1 MAQAQAQAEAGAQRG
16 LELVELGKTY
26 PGGGAPAVQGVNLRV
41 EEGEFI
47 CLVGPSG
54 CGKSTTLNLVA
65 GLEEPTAGEVRLDGR
80 RVNEQSPRERDVAM
94 VFQSYALYPH
104 RTVAGNLA
112 FPLEVAGL
120 PRAEVA
126 RRVGETAERLGLTAL
141 LQRRP
146 AELSGGQRQRVAL
159 GRALVRRPRLFLCDD
174 PLSNLDAALR
184 TEVRAE
190 LKKLHESLGATF
202 LYVTHDQAE
211 AMTLADRVVVMHGG
225 RVQQVAPPRA
235 LYAEPANAFVAGF
248 FGAPRINLVRPQ
260 TLGLAPGPWTVG
272 VRPEDLELGG
282 LEGEPAP
289 PGALAARVY
298 LVEPLGAEAW
308 VTVEREGE
316 RLTARCPAHVH
327 PPAGA
332 PVWVRAHPE
341 RLHRFDLRSGARLT
355 AG

>member
-1 MAQAQAQAEAGAQRG
+1 MARV
-16 LELVELGKTY
+16 ELVDVDKVY
-26 PGGGAPAVQGVNLRV
+26 PGAGRGGSGAAAVRGVSLDV
-41 EEGEFI
+41 ADGEFV

-65 GLEEPTAGEVRLDGR
+65 GLEQVSAGEVRIDGV

-120 PRAEVA
+120 ARAEIT
-126 RRVGETAERLGLTAL
+126 RRVEETAERLGLTGL

-146 AELSGGQRQRVAL
+146 RELSGGQRQRVAL
-159 GRALVRRPRLFLCDD
+159 GRALVRRPRLFLFDE
-174 PLSNLDAALR
+174 PLSNLDASLR

-211 AMTLADRVVVMHGG
+211 AMTLADRVVVMRGG
-225 RVQQVAPPRA
+225 QVQQVAAPRT

-248 FGAPRINLVRPQ
+248 FGSPRINLVRPR
-260 TLGLAPGPWTVG
+260 TLGLADAPWTVG
-272 VRPEDLELGG
+272 VRPEDLEVG
-282 LEGEPAP
+282 LAGSGAAPP
-289 PGALAARVY
+289 PGALAGRVY

-316 RLTARCPAHVH
+316 RLTVRAPADFH
-327 PPAGA
+327 PPSGA
-332 PVWVRAHPE
+332 PVWVRVPE
-341 RLHRFDLRSGARLT
+341 GRLHRFDSETGRRLPPPP
-355 AG
+355 

>member
-1 MAQAQAQAEAGAQRG
+1 MAQGARG

-26 PGGGAPAVQGVNLRV
+26 PGKGSAPAVQGVNLRV
-41 EEGEFI
+41 EDGEFI

-65 GLEEPTAGEVRLDGR
+65 GLEEPTAGEVRIDGR

-120 PRAEVA
+120 PRAEREQRVA
-126 RRVGETAERLGLTAL
+126 QTAERLGLTPL

-146 AELSGGQRQRVAL
+146 AQLSGGQRQRVAL
-159 GRALVRRPRLFLCDD
+159 GRALVRRPRLFLFDE

-190 LKKLHESLGATF
+190 LKALHRSLGATF

-211 AMTLADRVVVMHGG
+211 AMTLADRVVVMRGG
-225 RVQQVAPPRA
+225 QVQQVAPPRT

-260 TLGLAPGPWTVG
+260 TLGLPPGPFTLG

-282 LEGEPAP
+282 LEGEAPP
-289 PGALAARVY
+289 PGALAARVF

-327 PPAGA
+327 PPPGA
-332 PVWVRAHPE
+332 SAWVRAHPR
-341 RLHRFDLRSGARLT
+341 RLHRFDAATGVRLDD
-355 AG
+355 G

>member
-1 MAQAQAQAEAGAQRG
+1 MAR
-16 LELVELGKTY
+16 VELQDVGKTY
-26 PGGGAPAVQGVNLRV
+26 PGARGAPPAVRGVSLDV
-41 EEGEFI
+41 ADGEFV

-65 GLEEPTAGEVRLDGR
+65 GLERPSTGEVRIDGV

-112 FPLEVAGL
+112 FPLEVAG
-120 PRAEVA
+120 VA
-126 RRVGETAERLGLTAL
+126 RREIAQRVGETAERLGLTPL

-146 AELSGGQRQRVAL
+146 RELSGGQRQRVAL
-159 GRALVRRPRLFLCDD
+159 GRALVRRPRLFLFDE

-190 LKKLHESLGATF
+190 LKKLHESLRATF

-211 AMTLADRVVVMHGG
+211 AMTLADRVVVMRGG
-225 RVQQVAPPRA
+225 EVQQVAAPRA
-235 LYAEPANAFVAGF
+235 LYDAPANAFVAGF
-248 FGAPRINLVRPQ
+248 FGAPRINLVRPE
-260 TLGLAPGPWTVG
+260 TLAQPPGPWTLG
-272 VRPEDLELGG
+272 VRPEDLALQE
-282 LEGEPAP
+282 EGA
-289 PGALAARVY
+289 PGALPARVY

-316 RLTARCPAHVH
+316 RLTARA
-327 PPAGA
+327 PPTFHLPPGA
-332 PVWVRAHPE
+332 PVHLRVREGRP
-341 RLHRFDLRSGARLT
+341 LHRFDSQTGRRLEPR
-355 AG
+355 GG